1 MAPQKIHVSREE
13 LYTDIHARVK
23 YLHSF
28 LDFNSQD
35 IAALQSC
42 AKYFKQLIPAVVN
55 IVYQKLLAY
64 DLTARAL
71 STHNTTSASNVP
83 ASTPLTPMAPGAG
96 NNSQQPQQQEEQFL
110 NESSPQIQHRKL
122 FLHAYLYK
130 LCSDPS
136 APELWEYL
144 DKVGMMHVGLGRRH
158 PLHIEYVHMG
168 ACLGFIQD
176 ILTDAIMSHPKL
188 SLPRKTAFVRAIG
201 KVIWIQNDLIAK
213 WHVRDGEEFTAH
225 GRKKQQQHN
234 KDDGEGEEDDDED
247 EDDDDSDTVIEQEG
261 YLHGK
266 KILDDIDE
274 TNEPSSP
281 SSRIPRSS
289 SYEGGGGCPFSAMA
303 QGVEGMNISGNGSS
317 GVPDIKFNKSQ

>member
-55 IVYQKLLAY
+55 I
-64 DLTARAL
+64 
-71 STHNTTSASNVP
+71 
-83 ASTPLTPMAPGAG
+83 
-96 NNSQQPQQQEEQFL
+96 
-110 NESSPQIQHRKL
+110 IQHRKL
-122 FLHAYLYK
+122 FLRAYLYK

-144 DKVGMMHVGLGRRH
+144 DKVGMMHVGLGRKH
-158 PLHIEYVHMG
+158 PLHIEYIHMG
-168 ACLGFIQD
+168 VCLGFIQD

-188 SLPRKTAFVRAIG
+188 SLQRKTAFVRAIG

-213 WHVRDGEEFTAH
+213 WHVRDGEEFTH
-225 GRKKQQQHN
+225 RKKQQHHGNEQGN
-234 KDDGEGEEDDDED
+234 EADDE
-247 EDDDDSDTVIEQEG
+247 DDDSDTVIEQEG

-274 TNEPSSP
+274 MGEPSSTSSP
-281 SSRIPRSS
+281 SSSKIPRPSS
-289 SYEGGGGCPFSAMA
+289 HEGGGGGCPFSMA
-303 QGVEGMNISGNGSS
+303 QGIEGLK
-317 GVPDIKFNKSQ
+317 IKVSEPQ

>member
-13 LYTDIHARVK
+13 LYTDIYARVK

-71 STHNTTSASNVP
+71 STRSTTTPGDVAAS
-83 ASTPLTPMAPGAG
+83 PLTPMAPG
-96 NNSQQPQQQEEQFL
+96 STPQQSQQQQPQQQAGEQFL

-122 FLHAYLYK
+122 FLRAYLYK

-144 DKVGMMHVGLGRRH
+144 DKVGMMHVGLGRKH
-158 PLHIEYVHMG
+158 PLHIEYIHMG

-188 SLPRKTAFVRAIG
+188 SLQRKTAFVRAIG

-225 GRKKQQQHN
+225 GKKKQPQQ
-234 KDDGEGEEDDDED
+234 EEEEDDD
-247 EDDDDSDTVIEQEG
+247 DDDTVIEQEG

-274 TNEPSSP
+274 TNEQSSP
-281 SSRIPRSS
+281 SRIPRPSS
-289 SYEGGGGCPFSAMA
+289 LEGGGGCPFSAMA
-303 QGVEGMNISGNGSS
+303 Q
-317 GVPDIKFNKSQ
+317 

>member
-71 STHNTTSASNVP
+71 STRSTTTPGNVSAS
-83 ASTPLTPMAPGAG
+83 PLTPMVPG
-96 NNSQQPQQQEEQFL
+96 STSQQSQQQPQPQQEGEQFL

-122 FLHAYLYK
+122 FLRAYLYK

-144 DKVGMMHVGLGRRH
+144 DKVGMMHVGLGRKH
-158 PLHIEYVHMG
+158 PLHIEYIHMG

-188 SLPRKTAFVRAIG
+188 SLQRKTAFVRAIG

-225 GRKKQQQHN
+225 GKKKQQQ
-234 KDDGEGEEDDDED
+234 EREE

-274 TNEPSSP
+274 TNEQSSP
-281 SSRIPRSS
+281 SRIPRPSS
-289 SYEGGGGCPFSAMA
+289 LEGGGGCPFSAMA
-303 QGVEGMNISGNGSS
+303 Q
-317 GVPDIKFNKSQ
+317 

>member
-1 MAPQKIHVSREE
+1 MPNIHCNLPRHPFKK
-13 LYTDIHARVK
+13 LLTN
-23 YLHSF
+23 LHIRPTE
-28 LDFNSQD
+28 D

-71 STHNTTSASNVP
+71 STRTTTSASNVP
-83 ASTPLTPMAPGAG
+83 ASAPITPMAPGSA
-96 NNSQQPQQQEEQFL
+96 NNTNTPQQEEQFL
-110 NESSPQIQHRKL
+110 NEASPQIQHRKL
-122 FLHAYLYK
+122 FLRAYLYK

-144 DKVGMMHVGLGRRH
+144 DKVGMMHVGLGRKH
-158 PLHIEYVHMG
+158 PLHIEYIHMG
-168 ACLGFIQD
+168 VCLGFIQD

-188 SLPRKTAFVRAIG
+188 SLQRKTAFVRAIG

-213 WHVRDGEEFTAH
+213 WHVRDGEEFTH
-225 GRKKQQQHN
+225 RKKQQHHGNEQGN
-234 KDDGEGEEDDDED
+234 EADDE
-247 EDDDDSDTVIEQEG
+247 DDDSDTVIEQEG

-274 TNEPSSP
+274 MGEPSSTSSP
-281 SSRIPRSS
+281 SSSKIPRPSS
-289 SYEGGGGCPFSAMA
+289 HEGGGGGCPFSMA
-303 QGVEGMNISGNGSS
+303 QGIEGLK
-317 GVPDIKFNKSQ
+317 IKVSEPQ

>member
-71 STHNTTSASNVP
+71 STRTTTSASNVP
-83 ASTPLTPMAPGAG
+83 ASAPMTPMAPGST
-96 NNSQQPQQQEEQFL
+96 NNTNTPQQEEQFL

-122 FLHAYLYK
+122 FLRAYLYK

-144 DKVGMMHVGLGRRH
+144 DKVGMMHVGLGRKH
-158 PLHIEYVHMG
+158 PLHIEYIHMG
-168 ACLGFIQD
+168 VCLGFIQD

-188 SLPRKTAFVRAIG
+188 SLQRKTAFVRAIG

-213 WHVRDGEEFTAH
+213 WHVRDGEEFTH
-225 GRKKQQQHN
+225 RKKHTEQN
-234 KDDGEGEEDDDED
+234 NEEEDE
-247 EDDDDSDTVIEQEG
+247 DDDSDTVIEQEG

-274 TNEPSSP
+274 MGEPSAP
-281 SSRIPRSS
+281 SSKIPRPSS
-289 SYEGGGGCPFSAMA
+289 SGGCPFSAMA
-303 QGVEGMNISGNGSS
+303 QGVEGLKISGNNGS
-317 GVPDIKFNKSQ
+317 GVPNIKVNESQ

>member
-71 STHNTTSASNVP
+71 STRSTTTPGNVAAS
-83 ASTPLTPMAPGAG
+83 PLTPMAPGTAQP
-96 NNSQQPQQQEEQFL
+96 QQQQSQQQEEQFL
-110 NESSPQIQHRKL
+110 NEASPQIQHRKL
-122 FLHAYLYK
+122 FLRAYLYK

-144 DKVGMMHVGLGRRH
+144 DKVGMMHVGLGRKH
-158 PLHIEYVHMG
+158 PLHIEYIHMG

-188 SLPRKTAFVRAIG
+188 SLQRKTAFVRAIG

-225 GRKKQQQHN
+225 GKKKQQQQ
-234 KDDGEGEEDDDED
+234 EDD
-247 EDDDDSDTVIEQEG
+247 DDDDSDTVIEQEG

-274 TNEPSSP
+274 ANEQSSP
-281 SSRIPRSS
+281 SRIPRPSS
-289 SYEGGGGCPFSAMA
+289 LEGGSGCPFSAMV
-303 QGVEGMNISGNGSS
+303 QGR
-317 GVPDIKFNKSQ
+317 

>member
-1 MAPQKIHVSREE
+1 MANIPNQTTE
-13 LYTDIHARVK
+13 
-23 YLHSF
+23 
-28 LDFNSQD
+28 D

-71 STHNTTSASNVP
+71 STRSTTTPGNVSAS
-83 ASTPLTPMAPGAG
+83 PLTPLAPGTAQP
-96 NNSQQPQQQEEQFL
+96 QQQQQSQQQEEQFL

-122 FLHAYLYK
+122 FLRAYLYK

-144 DKVGMMHVGLGRRH
+144 DKVGMMHVGLGRKH
-158 PLHIEYVHMG
+158 PLHIEYIHMG

-188 SLPRKTAFVRAIG
+188 SLQRKTAFVRAIG

-225 GRKKQQQHN
+225 DKKKQQH
-234 KDDGEGEEDDDED
+234 GGEEDDDS
-247 EDDDDSDTVIEQEG
+247 DSDTVIEQEG

-274 TNEPSSP
+274 ANEQSSP
-281 SSRIPRSS
+281 SRIPRPSS
-289 SYEGGGGCPFSAMA
+289 LEGGGGCPFSAMA
-303 QGVEGMNISGNGSS
+303 QGVEGMKLSG
-317 GVPDIKFNKSQ
+317 NKSQQ

>member
-71 STHNTTSASNVP
+71 STRSTTTPGNAP
-83 ASTPLTPMAPGAG
+83 AATPLTPMAPGTS
-96 NNSQQPQQQEEQFL
+96 NSQQQPQQQEEQFL
-110 NESSPQIQHRKL
+110 SEASPQIQHRKL
-122 FLHAYLYK
+122 FLRAYLYK

-144 DKVGMMHVGLGRRH
+144 DKVGMMHVGLGRKH
-158 PLHIEYVHMG
+158 PLHIEYIHMG

-188 SLPRKTAFVRAIG
+188 SLQRKTAFVRAIG

-213 WHVRDGEEFTAH
+213 WHVRDGEEFTTH
-225 GRKKQQQHN
+225 GKKKHHN
-234 KDDGEGEEDDDED
+234 NQDGKNEEEEED
-247 EDDDDSDTVIEQEG
+247 DDDDSDTVIEQEG

-274 TNEPSSP
+274 TGEQSSP
-281 SSRIPRSS
+281 SRIPRPS

-303 QGVEGMNISGNGSS
+303 QGVEGMKISGNGSS
-317 GVPDIKFNKSQ
+317 GLPDIKLNKSQ